1 MDIQLWI
8 IGQIGI
14 DLLMGAVLLWVL
26 VSGSRRR
33 TREGEERRQSA
44 ERSERILAEMNAIA
58 RDLEENLEEKRE
70 LTSRLLGRLDEG
82 LARAEKRYEQFQ
94 DLFDAA
100 DCTSKGDT
108 VAVHPH
114 LSTKDAIRSLLS
126 KGLSKEEVAQHL
138 SISVGE
144 IDLFLKLGDKG
155 SKRSSSL

>member
-8 IGQIGI
+8 IGQIAI

-26 VSGSRRR
+26 VSGSRHK
-33 TREGEERRQSA
+33 TREGEERMQAA
-44 ERSERILAEMNAIA
+44 ERSEKILAEMNAIA

-70 LTSRLLGRLDEG
+70 LTSRLLGRLDES

-100 DCTSKGDT
+100 DSASKRDT
-108 VAVHPH
+108 VFVNSS

-126 KGLSKEEVAQHL
+126 KGMSKEEVAQRL

-144 IDLFLKLGDKG
+144 IDLFLKLRDKG
-155 SKRSSSL
+155 SKRRFSR